1 MMDKTEIDR
10 AFRTYFRVLGKYEI
24 DHEGVIH
31 TQGDVDARDT
41 FPGDHLPVQF
51 GTVYGDCDL
60 KAQEHL
66 RDLQG
71 APHTVT
77 GDFIVVAKNITT
89 LTGAPRRV
97 GGKCVIRS
105 QQLKSLAHLPDTCE
119 RLRITMNTH
128 LPLLRL
134 TECDYPIIWGY
145 PLSQGGVSNPQL
157 KTATDIIHK
166 YRGTGKAG
174 AIKAAAELIKAGCKE
189 NARW

>member
-24 DHEGVIH
+24 DNQGRINVK
-31 TQGDVDARDT
+31 GDVDAKDT
-41 FPGDHLPVQF
+41 FPGPHLPVQF
-51 GTVYGDCDL
+51 GVVDGSCDL
-60 KAQEHL
+60 ETQHHL
-66 RDLQG
+66 SDLQG
-71 APHTVT
+71 APHFVS
-77 GDFIVVAKNITT
+77 GDFIVIADNLTH

-105 QQLKSLAHLPDTCE
+105 QQLKSLAHLPETCD
-119 RLRITMNTH
+119 RLRINMSYT

-134 TECDYPIIWGY
+134 TETQYRIVWGY
-145 PLSQGGVSNPQL
+145 PVSLGGMSNPLL

-166 YRGTGKAG
+166 YRHTGKAG
-174 AIKAAAELIKAGCKE
+174 AIKAAAELIRAGCKE